1 VRLPEESIIISKT
14 FSYFLFA
21 AALIVLANEFSGIYS
36 NPLAKANITNAINIM
51 HYFAQQDPQG
61 SRLLFI
67 LTSFRDVVQREQ
79 AARDQQTLN
88 EQQAQA
94 QALVQTFTQ
103 PQLIPVND
111 ANDPMG
117 NLFTGSSRHH
127 AENPSASG
135 VVDPVSSR
143 QNSAASL
150 SPANATAQPS
160 LQRNSSS
167 SNDTL
172 PPSGVDIMAS
182 RHNSL
187 DTFFD
192 LARVPSYPHSTGSG
206 HDSDSLGD
214 AEIDFESLW
223 QWPNSNGLTGLT
235 PGLGPGIGL
244 TPKIPMSQT
253 SVPANVATGI
263 DVQGISD
270 SSVPLFGMSNGEFGG
285 S

>member
-1 VRLPEESIIISKT
+1 
-14 FSYFLFA
+14 
-21 AALIVLANEFSGIYS
+21 
-36 NPLAKANITNAINIM
+36 M

-79 AARDQQTLN
+79 AARDQQTLS
-88 EQQAQA
+88 EQQAQ
-94 QALVQTFTQ
+94 TQ
-103 PQLIPVND
+103 PQPQTFGQLVPVND

-117 NLFTGSSRHH
+117 NLFKGSSKHVP
-127 AENPSASG
+127 ENPSGSAAT
-135 VVDPVSSR
+135 DHISSR
-143 QNSAASL
+143 NNSNPSL
-150 SPANATAQPS
+150 SPVNVTSQPAF
-160 LQRNSSS
+160 QRNSSS

-172 PPSGVDIMAS
+172 SPSGADIMAS

-192 LARVPSYPHSTGSG
+192 LARVPNYPHSAGSV

-235 PGLGPGIGL
+235 PGLGPGMGL
-244 TPKIPMSQT
+244 TSTSGLGQS
-253 SVPANVATGI
+253 SVPAVAANGI

-270 SSVPLFGMSNGEFGG
+270 SSVPLFAMSNGEFGG
-285 S
+285 N